1 MRLFSS
7 FKHYNFRLYFTG
19 QALSLLGIWM
29 QGTAVSWLTW
39 KLTSSPR
46 WLGAVAFASQI
57 PILIFGLF
65 AGVVADRVKR
75 LRLIVVIQIFAM
87 FQAVILAF
95 LTLTGQINAPLIFF
109 LSLFLGVVF
118 AFDYPARQSFLMDMV
133 GRDNIGNAV
142 ALNSSIVHGARVMGP
157 VVAGL
162 IAAHFGEGMCFAV
175 NAISFIFVLAALLM
189 MKRNELYPQVM
200 ESHGSVNCSIKE
212 GLRFVWNTREIRRPL
227 KLMAIFSLAGMVY
240 VALLPQI
247 IGERFGGTARE
258 LGFAMSSAG
267 FGALSGAVYLAVRKG
282 TCGLYKIIRFFL
294 GLAGV
299 GSILV
304 SVSPNL
310 YFLIPALVITGLSGF
325 MVVAGTNTIMQTTS
339 PPEYRG
345 RIMSIFT
352 VAFFGLMPVGSLI
365 AGQVASVVGAPFTI
379 AIGGIIC
386 LIAGNLGKP

>member
-133 GRDNIGNAV
+133 GRDDITNAV
-142 ALNSSIVHGARVMGP
+142 ALNSSIVHGARVLGP
-157 VVAGL
+157 VAAGL
-162 IAAHFGEGMCFAV
+162 IIAAFGEGVCF
-175 NAISFIFVLAALLM
+175 
-189 MKRNELYPQVM
+189 
-200 ESHGSVNCSIKE
+200 SVNSVSF
-212 GLRFVWNTREIRRPL
+212 L
-227 KLMAIFSLAGMVY
+227 
-240 VALLPQI
+240 
-247 IGERFGGTARE
+247 
-258 LGFAMSSAG
+258 
-267 FGALSGAVYLAVRKG
+267 
-282 TCGLYKIIRFFL
+282 FFL
-294 GLAGV
+294 
-299 GSILV
+299 
-304 SVSPNL
+304 
-310 YFLIPALVITGLSGF
+310 
-325 MVVAGTNTIMQTTS
+325 
-339 PPEYRG
+339 
-345 RIMSIFT
+345 
-352 VAFFGLMPVGSLI
+352 
-365 AGQVASVVGAPFTI
+365 
-379 AIGGIIC
+379 
-386 LIAGNLGKP
+386 